1 MKQIIAVFV
10 LLAVLTVLLV
20 LNSIYINKVTIHM
33 EKEVDALP
41 PIDDPS
47 CAEAAESL
55 RRDWLRHTPLIDLTV
70 NYLLSDRICEQTALL
85 VSCAEAGDVYGYASA
100 RAILSD
106 ALEDM
111 RRTEQF
117 SPVSLF

>member
-1 MKQIIAVFV
+1 MKQVIIVSIM
-10 LLAVLTVLLV
+10 LGILAVLLV

-33 EKEVDALP
+33 EEEVDALP
-41 PIDDPS
+41 PIHDPS
-47 CAEAAESL
+47 CVSAVESL
-55 RRDWLRHTPLIDLTV
+55 REDWLRHTPFLDLTV

-85 VSCAEAGDVYGYASA
+85 ISCAEAGDVYGYASA

-111 RRTEQF
+111 RRTERF
-117 SPVSLF
+117 SPISLF